1 MNLQRQVLFWVGALV
16 VFILIVWILRDM
28 LLPFVAGMA
37 LAYFLNPVADR
48 LERIGINRLIA
59 SLAVIGIFVLFFV
72 VIAILLVPLLGSEMF
87 AFIQRL
93 PGYVTRLQELL
104 MTEENKQWLQR
115 LVGDRVPD
123 MQKTVGDLVGQGA
136 TWLGTFLVSLW
147 SGGRALVSIFALVII
162 TPIVAF
168 YVLYD
173 WHKMVRKVDSWLPVR
188 YRRTIR
194 GLGREI
200 DRAIAGFLRGQA
212 TLCLILGFYYAV
224 ALTLSGLNFGLLI
237 GFSAGILSFIPYV
250 GSLSGLVI
258 ATGIAIAQF
267 WPDWG
272 SIAVVVG
279 IFLVGQ
285 FVEGYILSPKLVGE
299 SVGLH
304 PVWLMFSL
312 FAFGYLF
319 GFVGLLLAI
328 PLAAAVGVLVRFGL
342 SQYLASPLYTGRTA
356 RRNSDRPEIR

>member
-1 MNLQRQVLFWVGALV
+1 
-16 VFILIVWILRDM
+16 
-28 LLPFVAGMA
+28 
-37 LAYFLNPVADR
+37 
-48 LERIGINRLIA
+48 
-59 SLAVIGIFVLFFV
+59 
-72 VIAILLVPLLGSEMF
+72 
-87 AFIQRL
+87 
-93 PGYVTRLQELL
+93 